1 MHVQRART
9 KQLRAPLTTTLGH
22 PKSTQCN
29 FNSCPFNNQ
38 LDYRMRQYS
47 TVRQNNI
54 SINIPFFSFF
64 NRIISWEKMKQHVF
78 DISEHIW
85 WESDWWAYSQKQNN
99 FKGIL
104 YNFFIV
110 TLEQIIVL
118 DRYCTYN
125 KPIPKISHA
134 KTTELV

>member
-1 MHVQRART
+1 MINCPSQFNT
-9 KQLRAPLTTTLGH
+9 KISLQKHNFPEMWFPNSTL
-22 PKSTQCN
+22 C
-29 FNSCPFNNQ
+29 SC
-38 LDYRMRQYS
+38 LVRMRQYGQ
-47 TVRQNNI
+47 TEQHFYQYPI
-54 SINIPFFSFF
+54 FLFF